1 MTAWRGTY
9 KFLNPRYSGANRFCL
24 EPWMRLISTRR
35 LFALTL
41 AALSLSAC
49 ATRNEAPM
57 SAGLGEDD
65 DAYCQA
71 HGGPSGSPQYVACR
85 KDRDVQ
91 RSDALTRADKKQR
104 DLGEWM
110 LNHPN

>member
-1 MTAWRGTY
+1 
-9 KFLNPRYSGANRFCL
+9 
-24 EPWMRLISTRR
+24 MRCNTRH
-35 LFALTL
+35 LLALTL
-41 AALSLSAC
+41 GALSLSAC
-49 ATRNEAPM
+49 VSRSQIPM
-57 SAGLGEDD
+57 SAALSEDD
-65 DAYCQA
+65 DVYCQRTA
-71 HGGPSGSPQYVACR
+71 GPAGSPAYVACR

>member
-1 MTAWRGTY
+1 
-9 KFLNPRYSGANRFCL
+9 
-24 EPWMRLISTRR
+24 MRPITTRR

-49 ATRNEAPM
+49 ATRTEVPM
-57 SAGLGEDD
+57 SAGLSEDD
-65 DAYCQA
+65 DAYCRRTA
-71 HGGPSGSPQYVACR
+71 GPTGSPQYVACR

-91 RSDALTRADKKQR
+91 RSDAVTRADKKQR

>member
-1 MTAWRGTY
+1 
-9 KFLNPRYSGANRFCL
+9 
-24 EPWMRLISTRR
+24 MRLISTRR

-41 AALSLSAC
+41 AALSLAAC

-57 SAGLGEDD
+57 SAGLSEDD
-65 DAYCQA
+65 DSYCQS
-71 HGGPSGSPQYVACR
+71 HGGPTGSPQYVACR

>member
-1 MTAWRGTY
+1 
-9 KFLNPRYSGANRFCL
+9 
-24 EPWMRLISTRR
+24 MRPITTRH
-35 LFALTL
+35 LFTLALT
-41 AALSLSAC
+41 ALSLSAC

-57 SAGLGEDD
+57 SAVLSEDD
-65 DAYCQA
+65 DSYCRRTA
-71 HGGPSGSPQYVACR
+71 GPAGSPQYVSCR

-110 LNHPN
+110 LNHPD

>member
-1 MTAWRGTY
+1 
-9 KFLNPRYSGANRFCL
+9 
-24 EPWMRLISTRR
+24 MRLITARHV
-35 LFALTL
+35 LALAL

-49 ATRNEAPM
+49 VSRTEVPM
-57 SAGLGEDD
+57 SAGLSEDD
-65 DAYCQA
+65 DAYCRRTA
-71 HGGPSGSPQYVACR
+71 GTAGSPEYVACR

-91 RSDALTRADKKQR
+91 RGDAVTRADKKQR

>member
-1 MTAWRGTY
+1 
-9 KFLNPRYSGANRFCL
+9 
-24 EPWMRLISTRR
+24 MRLISTRR

-41 AALSLSAC
+41 AALSLAAC

-57 SAGLGEDD
+57 SAGLSEDD
-65 DAYCQA
+65 DAYCQS
-71 HGGPSGSPQYVACR
+71 HGGPTGSPQYVACR

-104 DLGEWM
+104 DLGEYM

>member
-1 MTAWRGTY
+1 
-9 KFLNPRYSGANRFCL
+9 
-24 EPWMRLISTRR
+24 MRPITIRH
-35 LFALTL
+35 LFALAF

-57 SAGLGEDD
+57 SAGLSPDD
-65 DAYCQA
+65 DSYCQA
-71 HGGPSGSPQYVACR
+71 HGGPAGSPQYVACR

>member
-1 MTAWRGTY
+1 
-9 KFLNPRYSGANRFCL
+9 
-24 EPWMRLISTRR
+24 MRSISARHLIT
-35 LFALTL
+35 LTL
-41 AALSLSAC
+41 AALLLSAC

-57 SAGLGEDD
+57 SAGLSEDD

-71 HGGPSGSPQYVACR
+71 HGGPAGSPQYVACR

-104 DLGEWM
+104 DLGEYM